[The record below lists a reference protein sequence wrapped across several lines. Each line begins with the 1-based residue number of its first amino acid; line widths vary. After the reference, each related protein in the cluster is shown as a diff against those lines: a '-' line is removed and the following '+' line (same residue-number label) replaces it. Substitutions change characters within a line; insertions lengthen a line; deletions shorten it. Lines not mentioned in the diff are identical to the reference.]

1 MLIGAASRDI
11 TPPPGGQLSG
21 YLYRVQPSVAVHDPL
36 LVRALYLES
45 DGERLLWLHAD
56 LIGWPGQAVREFRAW
71 AAGRFGLL
79 PRQIVLSATHT
90 HAGPATIPLILCGDF
105 DADYFRRLC
114 RESQRAADEA
124 IAQLEPVSLIVAEG
138 HCGMAVDRRKTT
150 TAHTD
155 PRIGILGWKRPDGTY
170 AAVLA
175 NYAMHN
181 VALSHHN
188 RAVSADVA
196 GAAARRLAQDLSGS
210 PTVLFTAG
218 AGANLNPPHSG
229 TDFAQVQALGA
240 TLAKAVVDALQ
251 SAQPAGSSALATAHT
266 TLALELQHFDTA
278 KVAAVARQ
286 ACAAVPDD
294 GTYERRRYR
303 EAVEIW
309 RRKMLDCGSPDSV
322 ELELHLIRLGNVDLL
337 CTSAEIFSRF
347 ADDLRDETA
356 GPLYVVGYANGLIGY
371 VAPAEAYD
379 EGGYEV
385 DSAFIFYGGKPLV
398 RGAYEHVR
406 NAAVALILTPPEP
419 PAAPASPT
427 AAEATA
433 LPRDATEIS

>member
-1 MLIGAASRDI
+1 MRIGAAARDI
-11 TPPPGGQLSG
+11 TPPPGGHLSG
-21 YLYRVQPSVAVHDPL
+21 YLYRVQPSVGVHDEL

-45 DGERLLWLHAD
+45 EGERLLWLHAD
-56 LIGWPGQAVREFRAW
+56 LIGWPSQAVREFRAW

-105 DADYFRRLC
+105 DAGYFQRLC
-114 RESQRAADEA
+114 RECQRAADEA
-124 IAQLEPVSLIVAEG
+124 IAQLGPVSLVVAEG
-138 HCGMAVDRRKTT
+138 HCGLAVDRRRTA

-155 PRIGILGWKRPDGTY
+155 PRIGILGWQRPNGTY

-188 RAVSADVA
+188 RSVSADVA

-229 TDFAQVQALGA
+229 TDFAQVNAWGAL
-240 TLAKAVVDALQ
+240 LAKVAVNALR
-251 SAQPAGSSALATAHT
+251 SAQPAAPSALMTART
-266 TLALELQHFDTA
+266 TLDLELQHFDAA
-278 KVAAVARQ
+278 KVSAVARQ
-286 ACAAVPDD
+286 ACAAMPDD

-303 EAVEIW
+303 EAIEIW
-309 RRKMLDCGSPDSV
+309 RRMMLDCGAPDSV
-322 ELELHLIRLGNVDLL
+322 ELELHLIRLGDVDLL

-347 ADDLRDETA
+347 ADDLRGDTA
-356 GPLYVVGYANGLIGY
+356 RQVYVVGYADGLIGY
-371 VAPAEAYD
+371 VAPQEAYE

-385 DSAFIFYGGKPLV
+385 DRAFIFYGGKPLV
-398 RGAYEHVR
+398 RGAYER
-406 NAAVALILTPPEP
+406 ARGAAVSLILSPPAS
-419 PAAPASPT
+419 PAAPAAP
-427 AAEATA
+427 AAPA
-433 LPRDATEIS
+433 LPPGATEIS